1 MRKRYTILFLVLIC
15 LNIDVIAQVGINT
28 TTPNAALDIEASN
41 ATSPSS
47 SDGLLIP
54 RIEAFPSTDPGF
66 DQNGMLVYL
75 ISTDGTNDPGFYY
88 WDGVSSTWTSIGS
101 GSSSGDAW
109 DIQGNSGTN
118 TISNFLGTTD
128 NVGLVFRTNNTAKLR
143 ITTSGQ
149 LETLNTG
156 NSIFIGT
163 SAGASDDLT
172 SNNNVFIGYQ
182 AAQNADTGNDN
193 IAIGRQAGQNIASGA
208 ENIAIGRQALQN
220 IGDGAGNIAIG
231 HNAGATAGLFTSS
244 PDATLWIENS
254 AGSSPLIGGDFA
266 NNRVGIN
273 VDLSNLTNLTHTLT
287 VNGDIYA
294 SSDIETAGGI
304 IATSNIETSGNIE
317 ATGGILA
324 TGDIETGG
332 EFITPTNTYPDYV
345 FEGYYNGASEILPSY
360 SFKSLAEVEE
370 FIKTNGHLPGV
381 KSYEEVK
388 AEDFKIELGVTSI
401 TNLEK
406 IEESF
411 LYIIELNKKIEAQ
424 EEELK
429 YKDNKIEDLEKRLE
443 KIEALLAK

>member
-1 MRKRYTILFLVLIC
+1 MRKNYLFLIFLSFS
-15 LNIDVIAQVGINT
+15 IAAFSQVGINT
-28 TTPNAALDIEASN
+28 TNPNAALDIEASN
-41 ATSPSS
+41 STSPSS

-54 RIEAFPSTDPGF
+54 RIDAFPSTDPGSA
-66 DQNGMLVYL
+66 QNGMLVYL
-75 ISTDGTNDPGFYY
+75 TATDNGNSPGFYY
-88 WDGVSSTWTSIGS
+88 WENFSGSWTSIGTGS
-101 GSSSGDAW
+101 SGGGSSSGTAW

-118 TISNFLGTTD
+118 TTSNFLGTTD

-193 IAIGRQAGQNIASGA
+193 IAIGRQAGQNLAGGA

-231 HNAGATAGLFTSS
+231 HNAGATAGLFSSS
-244 PDATLWIENS
+244 PDETLWIENS
-254 AGSSPLIGGDFA
+254 ATDTPLIGGDFA
-266 NNRVGIN
+266 NDRLGIN
-273 VDLSNLTNLTHTLT
+273 VDLSDLTNLTHTLT
-287 VNGDIYA
+287 VDGGVYA
-294 SSDIETAGGI
+294 SDGYFTTAANAGG
-304 IATSNIETSGNIE
+304 
-317 ATGGILA
+317 LQ
-324 TGDIETGG
+324 
-332 EFITPTNTYPDYV
+332 TYPDYV
-345 FEGYYNGASEILPSY
+345 FESYYNGESEILPSY
-360 SFKSLAEVEE
+360 RFKSLNELEI
-370 FIKTNGHLPGV
+370 FIKKYGHLPGV

-388 AEDFKIELGVTSI
+388 DADFQIELGVTSI

>member
-1 MRKRYTILFLVLIC
+1 MRKNYLFLIFLSFS
-15 LNIDVIAQVGINT
+15 IAAFSQVGINT
-28 TTPNAALDIEASN
+28 TNPNAALDIEASN
-41 ATSPSS
+41 STSPSS

-54 RIEAFPSTDPGF
+54 RIDAFPSTDPGSA
-66 DQNGMLVYL
+66 QNGMLVYL
-75 ISTDGTNDPGFYY
+75 TATDNGNAPGFYY
-88 WDGVSSTWTSIGS
+88 WENFSGEWTSIGS
-101 GSSSGDAW
+101 GSSGGGSSSGTAW

-118 TISNFLGTTD
+118 TTSNFIGTTD
-128 NVGLVFRTNNTAKLR
+128 NVGLVFRTNNSAKLR
-143 ITTSGQ
+143 ISTSGQ

-172 SNNNVFIGYQ
+172 TNNNVFIGYQ

-287 VNGDIYA
+287 VNGNIYG
-294 SSDIETAGGI
+294 D
-304 IATSNIETSGNIE
+304 NIYTSGGQL
-317 ATGGILA
+317 T
-324 TGDIETGG
+324 
-332 EFITPTNTYPDYV
+332 PDYV
-345 FEGYYNGASEILPSY
+345 FEKYYLGNSEILPSY
-360 SFKSLAEVEE
+360 NFHTLEYAENFVKE
-370 FIKTNGHLPGV
+370 NGHLPGV
-381 KSYEEVK
+381 LSYKDIKNQDYVY
-388 AEDFKIELGVTSI
+388 DLSQFSR

-411 LYIIELNKKIEAQ
+411 LYITELNAKIKAQ
-424 EEELK
+424 DKELK
-429 YKDNKIEDLEKRLE
+429 EKEDKIEDLEQRLAKLE
-443 KIEALLAK
+443 KILLKK